1 MFTST
6 PSLEEDGL
14 HSLSSKT
21 ASSAAVGT
29 YGRFDGERSRSGGS
43 CRDVIAHGP
52 PALKI
57 LVGSC
62 PTLFGSGFWRNR
74 VFLRTAYEFKVSPD
88 NVPKYIRAR
97 YAPMAM
103 EHIVAPGDFSST
115 SSSFCAVPSRQPRA
129 MIDVRRLGAFEPLG

>member
-43 CRDVIAHGP
+43 CQDVIAHGS
-52 PALKI
+52 AERRANAVI
-57 LVGSC
+57 LV
-62 PTLFGSGFWRNR
+62 PTILQPLRRIRTVGQ
-74 VFLRTAYEFKVSPD
+74 RTASLNK
-88 NVPKYIRAR
+88 
-97 YAPMAM
+97 
-103 EHIVAPGDFSST
+103 H
-115 SSSFCAVPSRQPRA
+115 
-129 MIDVRRLGAFEPLG
+129 